1 MVNITGYY
9 APAVKMQLRQIAMSI
24 SHRVTIQDC
33 LTMAPN
39 DFFAK
44 HGHPKIPR

>member
-1 MVNITGYY
+1 MVNVTGYY
-9 APAVKMQLRQIAMSI
+9 EPAVKMQLRQIAMPI

-39 DFFAK
+39 VFFAK
-44 HGHPKIPR
+44 HGHPEIAR